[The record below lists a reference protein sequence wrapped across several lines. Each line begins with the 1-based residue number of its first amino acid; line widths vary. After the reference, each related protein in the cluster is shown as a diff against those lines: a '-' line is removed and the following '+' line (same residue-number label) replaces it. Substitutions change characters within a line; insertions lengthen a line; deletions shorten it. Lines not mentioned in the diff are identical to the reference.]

1 MNNRVW
7 ITRSSTII
15 TRFRVWIWVDK
26 SRSVGPEDV
35 RVTRF
40 LSRRLFVRGE
50 TVSRSAK
57 FENFTP
63 WDHERDP
70 SWTGGISM
78 KAGYDR
84 LLLVFL
90 RTVSASI
97 RITPP
102 PFFKQQSLL
111 FSSLSSRFR
120 YCSATVSRSPLPDE
134 DDLFRRHAKLSR
146 LLFHRFLAPLS
157 NIELCILL
165 FSSQTLFAIFLK
177 NFPFAMHSSSKSS
190 RTLLRFLKRF
200 SSRRRNLS
208 WKTLG
213 EIEHIY
219 IKYISWRGRN

>member
-120 YCSATVSRSPLPDE
+120 YCSATVSRFSPPWWRRFVSASRETFSTSLPQIFSATFQHRTVYFTFLLPNIIRNILE
-134 DDLFRRHAKLSR
+134 KLFIC
-146 LLFHRFLAPLS
+146 
-157 NIELCILL
+157 N
-165 FSSQTLFAIFLK
+165 
-177 NFPFAMHSSSKSS
+177 
-190 RTLLRFLKRF
+190 
-200 SSRRRNLS
+200 
-208 WKTLG
+208 
-213 EIEHIY
+213 EIQ
-219 IKYISWRGRN
+219 